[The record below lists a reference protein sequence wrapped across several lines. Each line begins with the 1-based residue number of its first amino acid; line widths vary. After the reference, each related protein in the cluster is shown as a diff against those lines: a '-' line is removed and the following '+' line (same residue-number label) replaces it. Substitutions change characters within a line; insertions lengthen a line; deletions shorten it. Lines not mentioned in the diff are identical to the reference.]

1 MHTNR
6 RYALACASVFIAT
19 PMSGVRKS
27 KSLKADVLGRLGT
40 PLTDEQESR
49 FRALHDMLLRHTLS
63 QSRAVGRF
71 LRQAAAYLPMVD
83 PGELDVVDFLALTHL
98 RSIAHAT
105 DRVIAA
111 RSGC

>member
-1 MHTNR
+1 MVTDG
-6 RYALACASVFIAT
+6 L
-19 PMSGVRKS
+19 
-27 KSLKADVLGRLGT
+27 ADVLGRLGT

-49 FRALHDMLLRHTLS
+49 FRSLYDMLLRHTLS
-63 QSRAVGRF
+63 QPRAVGRF

-98 RSIAHAT
+98 RSFAPLLT
-105 DRVIAA
+105 VSSAA